1 MVINSLGENNMENKV
16 DYKTLPF
23 KIANNSFASVLEA
36 KLLGSE
42 LKEEKKDKYEA
53 RNLIIRLGLEC
64 TFFPSE
70 TLSSIEL
77 LNRQSSLDSE
87 LNPSDFYFAVRT
99 ERNEGAH
106 GGEVFLVEHLLFE
119 YPFHISARS
128 LNAKCKIWKEPQFA
142 SNENTRHFSFYSGMD
157 FGCHTWV
164 LYKLDYKNINKPSF
178 EFVKRYAYVQGE
190 SVLHSDLEA
199 AFNSAVMP

>member
-1 MVINSLGENNMENKV
+1 MDKMESNI
-16 DYKTLPF
+16 DYKGLPF
-23 KIANNSFASVLEA
+23 KVAKDSFASVLEA

-53 RNLIIRLGLEC
+53 RSLIIRLGLEC
-64 TFFPSE
+64 SYLPCE

-77 LNRQSSLDSE
+77 LHTQSSLDSE
-87 LNPSDFYFAVRT
+87 LNPSDFYFAIRT
-99 ERNEGAH
+99 DKGKGPF
-106 GGEVFLVEHLLFE
+106 GGMVPLVEHLMFE
-119 YPFHISARS
+119 FPFHISARS
-128 LNAKCKIWKEPQFA
+128 LNAKCKTWKEPQFA
-142 SNENTRHFSFYSGMD
+142 SNENIRHFSFYSGMD

-190 SVLHSDLEA
+190 SVLHSELEA
-199 AFNSAVMP
+199 AFYSRFTP